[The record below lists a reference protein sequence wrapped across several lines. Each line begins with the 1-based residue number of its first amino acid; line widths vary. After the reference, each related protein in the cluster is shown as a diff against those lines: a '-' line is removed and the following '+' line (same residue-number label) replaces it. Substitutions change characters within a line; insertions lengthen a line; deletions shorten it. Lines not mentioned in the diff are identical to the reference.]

1 MKIYNIEEGYGSR
14 ELGFNL
20 ILDFLRYIGAS
31 YQFMFF
37 IMAVVMQILV
47 YNIIKRYNYSV
58 WISVFIYYCISP
70 FYIATFNGMRQYLA
84 IAVFIVAL
92 KYIEQ
97 KKIFKYIMLVSSLI
111 TVLGLAFVVGILYH
125 YFQGQLMGE
134 LKKEAVYISR
144 GVESTGTD
152 YLKKLN
158 DEDSRITYVDE
169 SGKVIYDNE
178 ANVESMDNHGHRKEI
193 REAEI
198 NGEGADERMSS
209 TLSEKTMY
217 YAVRLENG
225 NVLRVSSNQASV
237 WMLLLQLLP
246 PFAAVLI
253 LMLLLSGVFASR
265 LSGKVVEP
273 LNGLDLEHPDENDA
287 YDEVQP
293 LLSKIGRQSRQIRL
307 QLEAARRQQ
316 KEFSII
322 TENMQ
327 EGLLVIDRYTMVL
340 SVNSSVG
347 KLLKVKE
354 IKTGESV
361 YLLNRSEEFRGV
373 VGQVLEGKHENKIL
387 RLDGSEIQV
396 IANPVTRENKTEGA
410 VILLVD
416 VTEKVEREQLRRE
429 FSANVS
435 HELKTPLTSI
445 SGFAEIM
452 QDGFVKDEDVKVFAG
467 RIYKEAQRLI
477 RLVGD
482 VIRISRLDEG
492 GLPYQWEKLD
502 LYSLTHD
509 IFSTLH
515 EAAEK
520 QEVHMYMEGG
530 STVLDTVSTIME
542 EVLYNV
548 CDNAVKYNRRGGE
561 VFVRLKDGE
570 DAVRVNVRDTGIGI
584 PKEDQE
590 RIFERFYRVDKSHSK
605 EIGGT
610 GLGLSIVKHGVKTLN
625 GRLWLNS
632 EPGQG
637 TEIIMEFPK
646 HHMEEEAAE

>member
-1 MKIYNIEEGYGSR
+1 MS
-14 ELGFNL
+14 
-20 ILDFLRYIGAS
+20 
-31 YQFMFF
+31 
-37 IMAVVMQILV
+37 
-47 YNIIKRYNYSV
+47 
-58 WISVFIYYCISP
+58 
-70 FYIATFNGMRQYLA
+70 
-84 IAVFIVAL
+84 
-92 KYIEQ
+92 

-125 YFQGQLMGE
+125 YFQGQLMDE

-144 GVESTGTD
+144 GVESAGTD
-152 YLKKLN
+152 YLQQLN

-246 PFAAVLI
+246 PFVAVLI

-293 LLSKIGRQSRQIRL
+293 LLSKIGRQNRQIRL

-354 IKTGESV
+354 IKAGESV

-530 STVLDTVSTIME
+530 STVLDTVPTIME

-590 RIFERFYRVDKSHSK
+590 RIFERFYRVDKSHSR

-646 HHMEEEAAE
+646 HHMEKEAAE

>member
-1 MKIYNIEEGYGSR
+1 MS
-14 ELGFNL
+14 
-20 ILDFLRYIGAS
+20 
-31 YQFMFF
+31 
-37 IMAVVMQILV
+37 
-47 YNIIKRYNYSV
+47 
-58 WISVFIYYCISP
+58 
-70 FYIATFNGMRQYLA
+70 
-84 IAVFIVAL
+84 
-92 KYIEQ
+92 

-273 LNGLDLEHPDENDA
+273 LNA
-287 YDEVQP
+287 

-387 RLDGSEIQV
+387 RLDGNEIQV

-530 STVLDTVSTIME
+530 STVLDTVPTIME

-637 TEIIMEFPK
+637 TEILMEFPK
-646 HHMEEEAAE
+646 HHMEKEAAE

>member
-1 MKIYNIEEGYGSR
+1 MS
-14 ELGFNL
+14 
-20 ILDFLRYIGAS
+20 
-31 YQFMFF
+31 
-37 IMAVVMQILV
+37 
-47 YNIIKRYNYSV
+47 
-58 WISVFIYYCISP
+58 
-70 FYIATFNGMRQYLA
+70 
-84 IAVFIVAL
+84 
-92 KYIEQ
+92 

-125 YFQGQLMGE
+125 YFQGQLMSE

-144 GVESTGTD
+144 GVESAGTD
-152 YLKKLN
+152 YLMQLN

-178 ANVESMDNHGHRKEI
+178 ANVESMENHGHRKEI

-246 PFAAVLI
+246 SFVAVLI

-273 LNGLDLEHPDENDA
+273 LNGLDLENPDENDA

-361 YLLNRSEEFRGV
+361 YLLNRAEEFRGV

-530 STVLDTVSTIME
+530 STVLDTVPMIME

-646 HHMEEEAAE
+646 HHMEKEAAE

>member
-1 MKIYNIEEGYGSR
+1 
-14 ELGFNL
+14 
-20 ILDFLRYIGAS
+20 
-31 YQFMFF
+31 
-37 IMAVVMQILV
+37 
-47 YNIIKRYNYSV
+47 
-58 WISVFIYYCISP
+58 
-70 FYIATFNGMRQYLA
+70 
-84 IAVFIVAL
+84 
-92 KYIEQ
+92 
-97 KKIFKYIMLVSSLI
+97 MLVSSLI

-125 YFQGQLMGE
+125 YFQGQLMSE

-144 GVESTGTD
+144 GVESAGTD
-152 YLKKLN
+152 YLMQLN

-246 PFAAVLI
+246 SFVAVLI

-273 LNGLDLEHPDENDA
+273 LNGLDLEHPEENDA

-347 KLLKVKE
+347 RLLKVKE

-361 YLLNRSEEFRGV
+361 YLLNRSEEFRDV
-373 VGQVLEGKHENKIL
+373 VCQVLDGKHEDKVL

-482 VIRISRLDEG
+482 VIRISCLDEG

-502 LYSLTHD
+502 LYSLTYD

-530 STVLDTVSTIME
+530 STVLDTVPMIME

-590 RIFERFYRVDKSHSK
+590 RIFERFYRVDKSHSR

-646 HHMEEEAAE
+646 HHMEKEAAE

>member
-1 MKIYNIEEGYGSR
+1 
-14 ELGFNL
+14 
-20 ILDFLRYIGAS
+20 
-31 YQFMFF
+31 
-37 IMAVVMQILV
+37 
-47 YNIIKRYNYSV
+47 
-58 WISVFIYYCISP
+58 
-70 FYIATFNGMRQYLA
+70 
-84 IAVFIVAL
+84 
-92 KYIEQ
+92 
-97 KKIFKYIMLVSSLI
+97 MLVSSLI

-125 YFQGQLMGE
+125 YFQGQLMDE

-144 GVESTGTD
+144 GVESAGTD
-152 YLKKLN
+152 YLQQLN

-273 LNGLDLEHPDENDA
+273 LNGLDLEHPEENDA

-293 LLSKIGRQSRQIRL
+293 LLSKISRQSRQIRL

-361 YLLNRSEEFRGV
+361 YLLNRSEEFRDV
-373 VGQVLEGKHENKIL
+373 VGQVLEGKHEDKVL

-530 STVLDTVSTIME
+530 STVLDTVPTIME

>member
-1 MKIYNIEEGYGSR
+1 MS
-14 ELGFNL
+14 
-20 ILDFLRYIGAS
+20 
-31 YQFMFF
+31 
-37 IMAVVMQILV
+37 
-47 YNIIKRYNYSV
+47 
-58 WISVFIYYCISP
+58 
-70 FYIATFNGMRQYLA
+70 
-84 IAVFIVAL
+84 
-92 KYIEQ
+92 

-125 YFQGQLMGE
+125 YFQGQLMDE

-144 GVESTGTD
+144 GVESAGVD
-152 YLKKLN
+152 YLQQLN

-246 PFAAVLI
+246 PFVAVLI

-273 LNGLDLEHPDENDA
+273 LNGLDLEHPEENDA

-354 IKTGESV
+354 VKTGESV
-361 YLLNRSEEFRGV
+361 YLLNRSEEFRDV
-373 VGQVLEGKHENKIL
+373 VCQVLDGKHEDKVL

-530 STVLDTVSTIME
+530 STVLDTVPMIME

-646 HHMEEEAAE
+646 HHMEKEAAE

>member
-1 MKIYNIEEGYGSR
+1 MKQR
-14 ELGFNL
+14 
-20 ILDFLRYIGAS
+20 
-31 YQFMFF
+31 
-37 IMAVVMQILV
+37 IMNNVGVL
-47 YNIIKRYNYSV
+47 
-58 WISVFIYYCISP
+58 
-70 FYIATFNGMRQYLA
+70 
-84 IAVFIVAL
+84 VAL
-92 KYIEQ
+92 GIFLSFLAASGIMYDKYNSYMQQDVKNEAE
-97 KKIFKYIMLVSSLI
+97 YIRY
-111 TVLGLAFVVGILYH
+111 GL
-125 YFQGQLMGE
+125 
-134 LKKEAVYISR
+134 
-144 GVESTGTD
+144 ESTGME
-152 YLKKLN
+152 YLTQETGQLTT
-158 DEDSRITYVDE
+158 SRITLLNAE
-169 SGKVIYDNE
+169 GKILYDSE
-178 ANVESMDNHGHRKEI
+178 RHPEELENHGNRPEI
-193 REAEI
+193 QEAMEK
-198 NGEGADERMSS
+198 GEGEQIRFSE
-209 TLSEKTMY
+209 TLSDQTFY
-217 YAVRLENG
+217 YAVKLDNG
-225 NVLRVSSNQASV
+225 DILRVAKTTDSVFHTMVSSFTLMGILFLIILALGF
-237 WMLLLQLLP
+237 LLIERQTKK
-246 PFAAVLI
+246 LI
-253 LMLLLSGVFASR
+253 
-265 LSGKVVEP
+265 EP
-273 LNGLDLEHPDENDA
+273 INRLDLEHP
-287 YDEVQP
+287 
-293 LLSKIGRQSRQIRL
+293 
-307 QLEAARRQQ
+307 
-316 KEFSII
+316 
-322 TENMQ
+322 
-327 EGLLVIDRYTMVL
+327 
-340 SVNSSVG
+340 
-347 KLLKVKE
+347 LKNVE
-354 IKTGESV
+354 YEELRP
-361 YLLNRSEEFRGV
+361 LLNRVDEQNKQIASQVEELK
-373 VGQVLEGKHENKIL
+373 QAE
-387 RLDGSEIQV
+387 
-396 IANPVTRENKTEGA
+396 A
-410 VILLVD
+410 V
-416 VTEKVEREQLRRE
+416 RRE

-530 STVLDTVSTIME
+530 STVLDTVPTIME

-646 HHMEEEAAE
+646 HHMEKEAAE

>member
-1 MKIYNIEEGYGSR
+1 MS
-14 ELGFNL
+14 
-20 ILDFLRYIGAS
+20 
-31 YQFMFF
+31 
-37 IMAVVMQILV
+37 
-47 YNIIKRYNYSV
+47 
-58 WISVFIYYCISP
+58 
-70 FYIATFNGMRQYLA
+70 
-84 IAVFIVAL
+84 
-92 KYIEQ
+92 

-246 PFAAVLI
+246 PFVAVLI

-273 LNGLDLEHPDENDA
+273 LNGLDLEHPEENDA

-293 LLSKIGRQSRQIRL
+293 LLSKISRQSRQIRL

-347 KLLKVKE
+347 RLLKVKE
-354 IKTGESV
+354 VKTGESV
-361 YLLNRSEEFRGV
+361 YLLNRSEEFRDV
-373 VGQVLEGKHENKIL
+373 VCQVLDGKHEDKVL

-530 STVLDTVSTIME
+530 STVLDTVPMIME

>member
-1 MKIYNIEEGYGSR
+1 
-14 ELGFNL
+14 
-20 ILDFLRYIGAS
+20 
-31 YQFMFF
+31 
-37 IMAVVMQILV
+37 
-47 YNIIKRYNYSV
+47 
-58 WISVFIYYCISP
+58 
-70 FYIATFNGMRQYLA
+70 
-84 IAVFIVAL
+84 
-92 KYIEQ
+92 
-97 KKIFKYIMLVSSLI
+97 MLVSSLI

-125 YFQGQLMGE
+125 YFQGQLMDE

-144 GVESTGTD
+144 GVESAGTD

-246 PFAAVLI
+246 PLITVLI
-253 LMLLLSGVFASR
+253 LMLILSGVFASR
-265 LSGKVVEP
+265 LSRKVVEP
-273 LNGLDLEHPDENDA
+273 LNGLDLEHPEENDA

-387 RLDGSEIQV
+387 CLDGSEIQV

-530 STVLDTVSTIME
+530 STVLDTVPMIME

-646 HHMEEEAAE
+646 HHMEKEAAE

>member
-1 MKIYNIEEGYGSR
+1 MS
-14 ELGFNL
+14 
-20 ILDFLRYIGAS
+20 
-31 YQFMFF
+31 
-37 IMAVVMQILV
+37 
-47 YNIIKRYNYSV
+47 
-58 WISVFIYYCISP
+58 
-70 FYIATFNGMRQYLA
+70 
-84 IAVFIVAL
+84 
-92 KYIEQ
+92 

-125 YFQGQLMGE
+125 YFQGQLMDE

-144 GVESTGTD
+144 SVESAGVD
-152 YLKKLN
+152 YLQQLN

-246 PFAAVLI
+246 PFVAVLI

-273 LNGLDLEHPDENDA
+273 LNGLDLEHPEENDA

-293 LLSKIGRQSRQIRL
+293 LLSKIGRQNRQIRL

-347 KLLKVKE
+347 RLLKVKE
-354 IKTGESV
+354 VKTGESV
-361 YLLNRSEEFRGV
+361 YLLNRSEEFRDV
-373 VGQVLEGKHENKIL
+373 VCQVLDGKHEDKVL

-502 LYSLTHD
+502 IYSLTHD

-530 STVLDTVSTIME
+530 STVLDTVPMIME

-646 HHMEEEAAE
+646 HHMEKEAAE